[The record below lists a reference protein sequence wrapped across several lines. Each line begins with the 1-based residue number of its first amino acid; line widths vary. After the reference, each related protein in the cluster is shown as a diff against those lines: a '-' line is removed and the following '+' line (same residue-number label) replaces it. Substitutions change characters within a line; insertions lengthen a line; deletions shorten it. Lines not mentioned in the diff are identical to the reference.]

1 MEEQESEKTNLYFLN
16 RSIKRE
22 KAPTSSFGW
31 RWLFPTFL
39 LAAVIWSV
47 FLLIE
52 SGDELLNNQSGETL
66 EAIEDLSAPG
76 FEAFVEQTW
85 SMVIATE
92 NKEGKLVDLV
102 VGAVADR
109 EEGGGSLLIV
119 SPSLVSDLNCDQS
132 LCTLSSIYD
141 EGGLGSLT
149 AALVDLFNVGFTE
162 EVLLT
167 PTRWTGLVAPVDAV
181 EVTLENPLVEVTD
194 EGVEIVQFPQGDV
207 NIQDERVVDFLSSA
221 NYLAANEQMNLSKSF
236 WKSWLKEI
244 GENSSPVEKLPDLGL
259 SVVDFLAVVAAAET
273 GVTTFP
279 ITNLESSVV
288 PNLSELENVVVDLF
302 PFPIAAV
309 PGDRLTVRLMN
320 GTGDFTVDSF
330 ARKHVISAGA
340 EIVVVGNMETF
351 DFQESKVVYRDPLIV
366 EEVESLG
373 AELGFKVEFDE
384 LISPVAEVTVVIGA
398 DFLVSVQ

>member
-1 MEEQESEKTNLYFLN
+1 MEEQESEKTSN
-16 RSIKRE
+16 RFRKRE
-22 KAPTSSFGW
+22 KAPASSFGW
-31 RWLFPTFL
+31 RWLFPAFL

-52 SGDELLNNQSGETL
+52 SGDELLNDQSGETL
-66 EAIEDLSAPG
+66 GAIEDLSAPG

-102 VGAVADR
+102 IGAVADR

-119 SPSLVSDLNCDQS
+119 SPSLVPDSNCDQS
-132 LCTLSSIYD
+132 LCDLSSIYD

-149 AALVDLFNVGFTE
+149 TALVNLFNVGFTE

-181 EVTLENPLVEVTD
+181 EVTLEDSLVEVTD

-221 NYLAANEQMNLSKSF
+221 NYLATTEQMNLSKNF
-236 WKSWLKEI
+236 WKSWLNEI
-244 GENSSPVEKLPDLGL
+244 GQNGSPAEKLPDLGL
-259 SVVDFLAVVAAAET
+259 SVVDFLAVVGAAET

-288 PNLSELENVVVDLF
+288 PNLIELENIVVDLF

-320 GTGDFTVDSF
+320 GTGDFTVDSL

>member
-1 MEEQESEKTNLYFLN
+1 MEEQESEKASN
-16 RSIKRE
+16 RFRKRE
-22 KAPTSSFGW
+22 KAPASSFGW
-31 RWLFPTFL
+31 RWLFPSFL

-52 SGDELLNNQSGETL
+52 SGDELLNDQSGETL
-66 EAIEDLSAPG
+66 GAIEDLSAPG

-102 VGAVADR
+102 IGAVADR

-119 SPSLVSDLNCDQS
+119 SPSLVPDSNCDQS
-132 LCTLSSIYD
+132 LCDLSSIYD

-149 AALVDLFNVGFTE
+149 TALVNLFNVGFTE

-181 EVTLENPLVEVTD
+181 EVTLEDSLVEVTD
-194 EGVEIVQFPQGDV
+194 EGVEIVQFPQGEV
-207 NIQDERVVDFLSSA
+207 NVQDERVVDFLSAA
-221 NYLAANEQMNLSKSF
+221 NYFATTEQMNLSKNF
-236 WKSWLKEI
+236 WKSWLNKI
-244 GENSSPVEKLPDLGL
+244 GQNDSPAEELPDLGL
-259 SVVDFLAVVAAAET
+259 SVVDFLAVVGAAET

-279 ITNLESSVV
+279 ITNSESSVV
-288 PNLSELENVVVDLF
+288 PNLIELENIVVDLF

-320 GTGDFTVDSF
+320 GTGDFTVDSL

-351 DFQESKVVYRDPLIV
+351 DFPESKVVYRDPLIV

-373 AELGFKVEFDE
+373 AKLGFKVEFDE

>member
-1 MEEQESEKTNLYFLN
+1 MDEQESEKASN
-16 RSIKRE
+16 RFRKRE
-22 KAPTSSFGW
+22 KAPASSFGW
-31 RWLFPTFL
+31 RWLFPAFL
-39 LAAVIWSV
+39 LVAVIWSV
-47 FLLIE
+47 FLLME
-52 SGDELLNNQSGETL
+52 SGDELLNDQSGETL
-66 EAIEDLSAPG
+66 GAIEDLSAPG

-102 VGAVADR
+102 IGAVADR

-119 SPSLVSDLNCDQS
+119 SPSLVPDSNCDQS
-132 LCTLSSIYD
+132 LCDLSSIYD

-149 AALVDLFNVGFTE
+149 TALVNLFNVGFTE

-181 EVTLENPLVEVTD
+181 EVTLEDSLVEVTD

-207 NIQDERVVDFLSSA
+207 NIQDERVVDFLSAA
-221 NYLAANEQMNLSKSF
+221 NYFATTEQMNLSKNF
-236 WKSWLKEI
+236 WKSWLNKI
-244 GENSSPVEKLPDLGL
+244 GQNGSPAEKLPDLGL
-259 SVVDFLAVVAAAET
+259 SVVDFLAVVGAAET

-288 PNLSELENVVVDLF
+288 PNLIELENIVVDLF

-320 GTGDFTVDSF
+320 GTGDFTVDSL

>member
-1 MEEQESEKTNLYFLN
+1 MEEQESEKTSN
-16 RSIKRE
+16 RFRKRE
-22 KAPTSSFGW
+22 KAPASSFGW
-31 RWLFPTFL
+31 RWLFPAFL

-52 SGDELLNNQSGETL
+52 SGDELLNDQSGETL
-66 EAIEDLSAPG
+66 GAIEDLSAPG

-102 VGAVADR
+102 IGAVADR

-119 SPSLVSDLNCDQS
+119 SPSLVPDSNCDQS
-132 LCTLSSIYD
+132 LCDLSSIYD

-149 AALVDLFNVGFTE
+149 TALVNLFNVGFTE

-181 EVTLENPLVEVTD
+181 EVTLEDSLVEVTD

-221 NYLAANEQMNLSKSF
+221 NYLATTEQMNLSKNF
-236 WKSWLKEI
+236 WKSWLNKI
-244 GENSSPVEKLPDLGL
+244 GQNGSPAEELPDLGL
-259 SVVDFLAVVAAAET
+259 SVVDFLAVVGAAET

-288 PNLSELENVVVDLF
+288 PNLIELENIVVDLF

-320 GTGDFTVDSF
+320 GTGDFTVDSL

-373 AELGFKVEFDE
+373 AKLGFKVEFDE

>member
-1 MEEQESEKTNLYFLN
+1 MEEQESEKTSN
-16 RSIKRE
+16 RFRKRE
-22 KAPTSSFGW
+22 KAPASSFGW

-39 LAAVIWSV
+39 LAAFIWSV

-52 SGDELLNNQSGETL
+52 SGDELLNDQSGETL
-66 EAIEDLSAPG
+66 GAIEDLSAPG

-102 VGAVADR
+102 IGAVADR

-119 SPSLVSDLNCDQS
+119 SPSLVPDSNCDQS
-132 LCTLSSIYD
+132 LCDLSSIYD

-149 AALVDLFNVGFTE
+149 TALVNLFNVGFTE

-181 EVTLENPLVEVTD
+181 EVTLEDSLVEVTD

-221 NYLAANEQMNLSKSF
+221 NYLATTEQMNLSKNF
-236 WKSWLKEI
+236 WKSWLNKI
-244 GENSSPVEKLPDLGL
+244 GQNDSPAEELPDLGL
-259 SVVDFLAVVAAAET
+259 SVVDFLAVVGAAET

-288 PNLSELENVVVDLF
+288 PNLIELENIVVDLF

-320 GTGDFTVDSF
+320 GTGDFTVDSL

-366 EEVESLG
+366 EEVQSLG
-373 AELGFKVEFDE
+373 AELGFRVEFDE
-384 LISPVAEVTVVIGA
+384 LISPIAEVTVVIGA

>member
-1 MEEQESEKTNLYFLN
+1 MEEQELENTGDRL
-16 RSIKRE
+16 RRRE
-22 KAPTSSFGW
+22 KAPRPSFGW
-31 RWLFPTFL
+31 RWLFPLFF
-39 LAAVIWSV
+39 LAAVIWSAL
-47 FLLIE
+47 LLIE
-52 SGDELLNNQSGETL
+52 SADELLNDQSGETL
-66 EAIEDLSAPG
+66 GANLDFSAPG

-92 NKEGKLVDLV
+92 NEQGSLVDVV
-102 VGAVADR
+102 VGSVADR

-119 SPSLVSDLNCDQS
+119 SPSLVSDSNCDQS
-132 LCTLSSIYD
+132 MCTLSSIYD

-149 AALVDLFNVGFTE
+149 ATLVDLFNVGFTE

-181 EVTLENPLVEVTD
+181 EVALENSLVEVTD
-194 EGVEIVQFPQGDV
+194 QGVEIVQFPQGDAS
-207 NIQDERVVDFLSSA
+207 IQGERVVDFLSSV
-221 NYLAANEQMNLSKSF
+221 NYLAATEQMNLSKSF
-236 WKSWLKEI
+236 WKSWLEKI
-244 GENSSPVEKLPDLGL
+244 GEGGSPAEKLPDLGL
-259 SVVDFLAVVAAAET
+259 GVVDFLAIVGAAET

-279 ITNLESSVV
+279 ITNSESSVI
-288 PNLSELENVVVDLF
+288 PNLVELEKIVVDLF

-320 GTGDFTVDSF
+320 GTGDFTVDSL

-351 DFQESKVVYRDPLIV
+351 DFQESKVVYRDPSIV

-373 AELGFKVEFDE
+373 TELGFRVEFDE
-384 LISPVAEVTVVIGA
+384 LISPVAEVTVVIGS

>member
-1 MEEQESEKTNLYFLN
+1 MEERESEETSN
-16 RSIKRE
+16 RFRKRE
-22 KAPTSSFGW
+22 KAPASSFGW
-31 RWLFPTFL
+31 RWLFPSFL

-52 SGDELLNNQSGETL
+52 SGDGLLNDQSGETL
-66 EAIEDLSAPG
+66 GAIEDLSAPG

-92 NKEGKLVDLV
+92 NKEGKLVDVV

-109 EEGGGSLLIV
+109 EEGGGSLLII

-132 LCTLSSIYD
+132 SCTLSSIYD

-181 EVTLENPLVEVTD
+181 EVTLQNSLVEVTD
-194 EGVEIVQFPQGDV
+194 EGVEIVQFSQGDV
-207 NIQDERVVDFLSSA
+207 NIQDERVVDFLSYA
-221 NYLAANEQMNLSKSF
+221 NYAIATEQMNLSKSF
-236 WKSWLKEI
+236 WKSWLEEI
-244 GENSSPVEKLPDLGL
+244 GKNGSPAEKLPDLGL
-259 SVVDFLAVVAAAET
+259 SVVNFLAVIGASET

-279 ITNLESSVV
+279 ITNSESSVV
-288 PNLSELENVVVDLF
+288 PNLSELENIVVDLF

-320 GTGDFTVDSF
+320 GTGDFTVDSL

-351 DFQESKVVYRDPLIV
+351 DYQESKVVYRDPLLV

-373 AELGFKVEFDE
+373 TELGFRVEFDE

>member
-1 MEEQESEKTNLYFLN
+1 MEERESEETSN
-16 RSIKRE
+16 RFRKRE
-22 KAPTSSFGW
+22 KAPASSFGW
-31 RWLFPTFL
+31 RWLFPSFL

-52 SGDELLNNQSGETL
+52 SGDELLNDQSGETL
-66 EAIEDLSAPG
+66 GAIEDLSAPG

-92 NKEGKLVDLV
+92 NKEGKLVDVV

-109 EEGGGSLLIV
+109 EEGGGSLLVI

-132 LCTLSSIYD
+132 SCTLSSIYD

-181 EVTLENPLVEVTD
+181 EVTLQNSLVEVTD
-194 EGVEIVQFPQGDV
+194 EGVEIVQFSQGDV
-207 NIQDERVVDFLSSA
+207 NIQDERVVDFLSYA
-221 NYLAANEQMNLSKSF
+221 NYAIATEQMNLSKSF
-236 WKSWLKEI
+236 WKSWLEEI
-244 GENSSPVEKLPDLGL
+244 GKNGSPAEKLPDLGL
-259 SVVDFLAVVAAAET
+259 SVVNFLAVIGASEI

-279 ITNLESSVV
+279 ITNSESSVV
-288 PNLSELENVVVDLF
+288 PNLSELENIVVDLF

-320 GTGDFTVDSF
+320 GTGDFTVDSL

-351 DFQESKVVYRDPLIV
+351 DYQESKVVYRDPLLV

-373 AELGFKVEFDE
+373 TELGFRVEFDE

>member
-1 MEEQESEKTNLYFLN
+1 MEEQESEKTSN
-16 RSIKRE
+16 RFRKRE
-22 KAPTSSFGW
+22 KAPASSFGW
-31 RWLFPTFL
+31 RWLFPVFL

-52 SGDELLNNQSGETL
+52 SGDELLNDQSGETL
-66 EAIEDLSAPG
+66 GAIEDLSAPG

-102 VGAVADR
+102 IGAVADR

-119 SPSLVSDLNCDQS
+119 SPSLVPDSNCDQS
-132 LCTLSSIYD
+132 LCDLASIYD
-141 EGGLGSLT
+141 EGGIGSLT
-149 AALVDLFNVGFTE
+149 TALVNLFNVGFTE

-181 EVTLENPLVEVTD
+181 EVTLEDSLVEVTD
-194 EGVEIVQFPQGDV
+194 EGVEIVQFPQGEV
-207 NIQDERVVDFLSSA
+207 NVQDERVVDFLSSA
-221 NYLAANEQMNLSKSF
+221 NYLATTEQMNLSKNF
-236 WKSWLKEI
+236 WKSWLNKI
-244 GENSSPVEKLPDLGL
+244 GQNGSPAEELPDLGL
-259 SVVDFLAVVAAAET
+259 SVVDFLAVVGAAET

-288 PNLSELENVVVDLF
+288 PNLIELENIVVDLF

-320 GTGDFTVDSF
+320 GTGDFTVDSL

>member
-1 MEEQESEKTNLYFLN
+1 MEERESEETSN
-16 RSIKRE
+16 RFRKRE
-22 KAPTSSFGW
+22 KAPASSFGW
-31 RWLFPTFL
+31 RWLFPSFL

-52 SGDELLNNQSGETL
+52 SGDELLNDQSGETL
-66 EAIEDLSAPG
+66 GAIEDLSAPG

-92 NKEGKLVDLV
+92 NKEGKLVDVV

-109 EEGGGSLLIV
+109 EEGGGSLLII

-132 LCTLSSIYD
+132 SCTLSSIYD

-181 EVTLENPLVEVTD
+181 EVTLQNSLVEVTD
-194 EGVEIVQFPQGDV
+194 EGVEIVQFSQGDV
-207 NIQDERVVDFLSSA
+207 NIQDERVVDFLSYA
-221 NYLAANEQMNLSKSF
+221 NYATATEQMNLSKSF
-236 WKSWLKEI
+236 WKSWLEEI
-244 GENSSPVEKLPDLGL
+244 GKNGSPAEKLPDLGL
-259 SVVDFLAVVAAAET
+259 SVVNFLAVIGASEI

-279 ITNLESSVV
+279 ITNSESSVV
-288 PNLSELENVVVDLF
+288 PNLSELENIVVDLF

-320 GTGDFTVDSF
+320 GTGDFTVDSL

-351 DFQESKVVYRDPLIV
+351 DYQESKVVYRDPLLV

-373 AELGFKVEFDE
+373 TELGFRVEFDE

>member
-1 MEEQESEKTNLYFLN
+1 MEEQESEKTSN
-16 RSIKRE
+16 RFRKRE

-167 PTRWTGLVAPVDAV
+167 PTRWTGLVAPVDEV

-221 NYLAANEQMNLSKSF
+221 NYVAANEQMNSSKSF
-236 WKSWLKEI
+236 WKSWLNEI
-244 GENSSPVEKLPDLGL
+244 GENGSPTEKLPDLGL

-288 PNLSELENVVVDLF
+288 PNLSELENIVVDLF

-320 GTGDFTVDSF
+320 GTGDFTVDPL

-351 DFQESKVVYRDPLIV
+351 DFQESKVVYRDPLIA

-373 AELGFKVEFDE
+373 TELGFRVEFDE